1 MHGVTTPMF
10 ELLSIGLLLRA
21 LRRGRLT
28 DYAWTGLA
36 VGIGLCF
43 YVPFRVFP
51 VVMVLFVLHQALVQK
66 GFWRRSWRGL
76 VVLSMAALLAV
87 APVAQFALREPETFW
102 GRTLW
107 VSAFTDQSPE
117 NRLGIVTESVVKHL
131 LMFNYRGDL
140 NPRHN
145 LPGEPMLDPLSGAL
159 MVLGL
164 GLCLWRARQPRSLL
178 LLIWLG
184 VMLLGGIF
192 SRSNEAPHSL
202 RAIGSL
208 PAAYLLAIVPLDGL
222 RREGARRFDRRYVR
236 AGALALSVLLAG
248 IGYANYDA
256 YFECQ
261 AKNAETWSAYSTG
274 ETITAQ
280 LMVEWGDSVEYYI
293 PWDYV
298 TSLTIPF
305 IAGDKAKFQL
315 LDNASELPLRQT
327 VSRDVVLLMDESRRG
342 LYRDAKNYYPQAIT
356 QKWGPPF
363 GGPVVLYM
371 VRVTPADV
379 AAALTQYPK

>member
-1 MHGVTTPMF
+1 
-10 ELLSIGLLLRA
+10 
-21 LRRGRLT
+21 
-28 DYAWTGLA
+28 
-36 VGIGLCF
+36 
-43 YVPFRVFP
+43 
-51 VVMVLFVLHQALVQK
+51 
-66 GFWRRSWRGL
+66 
-76 VVLSMAALLAV
+76 V
-87 APVAQFALREPETFW
+87 A
-102 GRTLW
+102 
-107 VSAFTDQSPE
+107 
-117 NRLGIVTESVVKHL
+117 ESVVKHL

-178 LLIWLG
+178 LPIWLG

-192 SRSNEAPHSL
+192 SRSEEAPHSL

-208 PAAYLLAIVPLDGL
+208 PAAYLLALAPLDALGQAW
-222 RREGARRFDRRYVR
+222 ARRGDQRH
-236 AGALALSVLLAG
+236 AAIGWLALLALLGG

-256 YFECQ
+256 YYERQ

-280 LMVEWGDSVEYYI
+280 LMAKWGDSVEYYI

-315 LDNASELPLRQT
+315 LDNAGELPLRQT
-327 VSRDVVLLMDESRRG
+327 VSRDIVLLMDASRRG
-342 LYRDAKNYYPQAIT
+342 LYRDARTYYPQAIT
-356 QKWGPPF
+356 QKWGPPL

-371 VRVTPADV
+371 VRVTPAEV